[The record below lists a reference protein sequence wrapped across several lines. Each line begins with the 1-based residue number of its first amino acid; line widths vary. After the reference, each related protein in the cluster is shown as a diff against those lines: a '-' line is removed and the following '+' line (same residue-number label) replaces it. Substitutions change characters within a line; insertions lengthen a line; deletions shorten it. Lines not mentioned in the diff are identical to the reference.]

1 MESTFKESKNIKRFR
16 NLCTK
21 IQYIFVFHDIA
32 KFSISDE
39 KVLMLAELK
48 ERVT

>member
-1 MESTFKESKNIKRFR
+1 MFMENTFKESKNIKRFR

-21 IQYIFVFHDIA
+21 IQSISVFHDIA

-48 ERVT
+48 